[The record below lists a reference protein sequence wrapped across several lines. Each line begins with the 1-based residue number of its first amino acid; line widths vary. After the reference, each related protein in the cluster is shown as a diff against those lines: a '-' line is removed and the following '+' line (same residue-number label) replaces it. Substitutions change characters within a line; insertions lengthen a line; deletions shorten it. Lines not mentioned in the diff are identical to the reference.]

1 MIQQLAPLL
10 GLGATS
16 LDLTE
21 AEYNQLMSR
30 KTFVTIPPTLQLQ
43 MDIQDRG
50 PDTAVLELSD
60 LVELLELPRY
70 FINYNPDFCEQWL
83 LSQETNGGQSVF

>member
-10 GLGATS
+10 ELTATS

-21 AEYNQLMSR
+21 AQYNQLMSR
-30 KTFVTIPPTLQLQ
+30 KTFTIPPALQ
-43 MDIQDRG
+43 QDRG

>member
-10 GLGATS
+10 ELTATS

-21 AEYNQLMSR
+21 AQYNQLMSR
-30 KTFVTIPPTLQLQ
+30 KTFTIPPALQLQ
-43 MDIQDRG
+43 MDMQARG